1 MMALISTPEMDNFA
15 GVVAGERM
23 SARAY
28 HSQKPFSE
36 ETWRPYDSLYSGI
49 LMQLGYIYITVD
61 ECLHGISA

>member
-28 HSQKPFSE
+28 RSQKP
-36 ETWRPYDSLYSGI
+36 WRPYDSLYSGI
-49 LMQLGYIYITVD
+49 AYVTRVYLYKG
-61 ECLHGISA
+61 